1 MSARV
6 MVAGKPK
13 DLYDNLASSQKA
25 GKSRDRAIA
34 KESRATLTGSLLER
48 LIAATTLNRIAPSYT
63 HVLQDQIGAGEK
75 TYTMAQRGTQLD
87 ARTGNRLRER
97 VDRSRMGTERVRP
110 AYMGEGDIMM
120 DPYVKGESVEG
131 LAGQGYTG
139 YTGTFETGFGDIDMD
154 VAGRNLSFSNPMR
167 EPYSGGEV
175 LGARE
180 ARQTAQL
187 FGYGGGSGGVS
198 GGGRFV
204 MASGG
209 EETEGQRI
217 ARVMIAKGGIWDDMN
232 GRFVLPNTREFAAVI
247 ARQTQSLNPFESGAY
262 EMMYGAQ
269 AGGGAAF
276 NSMDGGGILQEEDE
290 MFNRQVLERFGS
302 ESQRG
307 AEAEAA
313 AYSSLGQIPE
323 RIRPIPSDELLAIRS
338 QFGDAPLAQ
347 EEREA
352 FRQYL
357 RANPSRDIAEFRN
370 PRVYE
375 RMVPSQ
381 PGSLEQLDPSTPMTA
396 SSSVF
401 NPSQASSASTRE
413 LSTSGSDLM
422 KIAQQER
429 RGREREVSLLLTGM
443 IGELSGDPE
452 LARAVAKDKGYSFTG
467 LSEGK
472 VVITKKPKRKD
483 KEDPL

>member
-1 MSARV
+1 MTARV
-6 MVAGKPK
+6 AVAGKPK

-87 ARTGNRLRER
+87 ERTGNRLRER

-139 YTGTFETGFGDIDMD
+139 YTGTFETGFGDIEMD
-154 VAGRNLSFSNPMR
+154 VAGRDLAFSNPMR

-180 ARQTAQL
+180 AQQTAQL

-198 GGGRFV
+198 GGGGRFV

-217 ARVMIAKGGIWDDMN
+217 ARVMIAKGGIWDDLN

-247 ARQTQSLNPFESGAY
+247 ARQTQSLNPFESGTY

-269 AGGGAAF
+269 AGGGAAAF
-276 NSMDGGGILQEEDE
+276 DRMDGGGILQEEDE

-357 RANPSRDIAEFRN
+357 RANPSRDISEFRN

-375 RMVPSQ
+375 RMMPSQ
-381 PGSLEQLDPSTPMTA
+381 SGSLAELDPFTPR
-396 SSSVF
+396 
-401 NPSQASSASTRE
+401 TR
-413 LSTSGSDLM
+413 
-422 KIAQQER
+422 AA
-429 RGREREVSLLLTGM
+429 EV
-443 IGELSGDPE
+443 E
-452 LARAVAKDKGYSFTG
+452 
-467 LSEGK
+467 
-472 VVITKKPKRKD
+472 ITKRISAQELKAMSKAERKALKERLATLKKSAREDFGAFRTVSEETKAKISRGVKRAYAKKFVPGLVQD
-483 KEDPL
+483 IVSESFDVLRIKA

>member
-75 TYTMAQRGTQLD
+75 TYTMGKRGTELD
-87 ARTGNRLRER
+87 ERTGNRLRER

-139 YTGTFETGFGDIDMD
+139 YTGTFETGFGDIEMD
-154 VAGRNLSFSNPMR
+154 VAGRDLAFSNPMR
-167 EPYSGGEV
+167 EPYSSGEV

-180 ARQTAQL
+180 ARQTAQI

-198 GGGRFV
+198 GGGGRFV

-209 EETEGQRI
+209 EETQGQRQ
-217 ARVMIAKGGIWDDMN
+217 ARVMMAQGGIWDDMN
-232 GRFVLPNTREFAAVI
+232 GRFVLPNTREYDAVI
-247 ARQTQSLNPFESGAY
+247 ARQTQSQNPFESGAY
-262 EMMYGAQ
+262 DVMY
-269 AGGGAAF
+269 GGGAAF
-276 NSMDGGGILQEEDE
+276 DPMDGGGILQEIDESEAYARLGGVALED
-290 MFNRQVLERFGS
+290 
-302 ESQRG
+302 
-307 AEAEAA
+307 
-313 AYSSLGQIPE
+313 
-323 RIRPIPSDELLAIRS
+323 RPIPSDELLAMRMGS
-338 QFGDAPLAQ
+338 FDDPLAQ

-352 FRQYL
+352 FRQYI
-357 RANPSRDIAEFRN
+357 RANPRGTACEFRN
-370 PRVYE
+370 PRAME
-375 RMVPSQ
+375 RIAPMRFGG
-381 PGSLEQLDPSTPMTA
+381 GSLEQLEPGTPM
-396 SSSVF
+396 
-401 NPSQASSASTRE
+401 SQASTAEMGRFGRIVSEKTKKAIGTGVKRAFAKKVAGGIIE
-413 LSTSGSDLM
+413 DLLTTATT
-422 KIAQQER
+422 I
-429 RGREREVSLLLTGM
+429 RER
-443 IGELSGDPE
+443 
-452 LARAVAKDKGYSFTG
+452 F
-467 LSEGK
+467 
-472 VVITKKPKRKD
+472 
-483 KEDPL
+483 

>member
-87 ARTGNRLRER
+87 ERTGNRLRER

-139 YTGTFETGFGDIDMD
+139 YTGTFETGFGDIEMD
-154 VAGRNLSFSNPMR
+154 VAGRDLSFANPMR

-180 ARQTAQL
+180 ARQTAQT
-187 FGYGGGSGGVS
+187 FGYGGGSGGGGATRSLYGGSGVS
-198 GGGRFV
+198 
-204 MASGG
+204 MAVG
-209 EETEGQRI
+209 ETEFERQRRFEAVR
-217 ARVMIAKGGIWDDMN
+217 ARSDAEY
-232 GRFVLPNTREFAAVI
+232 L
-247 ARQTQSLNPFESGAY
+247 ARMTQSQNPFESGAY
-262 EMMYGAQ
+262 EMMYGVQ
-269 AGGGAAF
+269 AGGGSAAF
-276 NSMDGGGILQEEDE
+276 DRMDGGGILQEEDE

-302 ESQRG
+302 ESRRG

-338 QFGDAPLAQ
+338 QFGDAPLSQ

-357 RANPSRDIAEFRN
+357 RANPSRDILEFRN

-375 RMVPSQ
+375 RMMPSQ
-381 PGSLEQLDPSTPMTA
+381 PGSLEALDPNTPSA
-396 SSSVF
+396 FSVL
-401 NPSQASSASTRE
+401 SSASTASGGAFRVHGNLGRKDTEAQKKTKSKAQIAAYGREKAAPYVIESVLKRVDRFIEQRE
-413 LSTSGSDLM
+413 LGTM
-422 KIAQQER
+422 
-429 RGREREVSLLLTGM
+429 
-443 IGELSGDPE
+443 
-452 LARAVAKDKGYSFTG
+452 
-467 LSEGK
+467 
-472 VVITKKPKRKD
+472 
-483 KEDPL
+483 